1 MEAFRSLQNTSV
13 TEFYDNFEVKK
24 YRGYRVCAIDGSKI
38 NLPYHPETV
47 SEFGVLSF
55 STDQTQALCSCMCD
69 VLNNIVIDAVLEQG
83 KASERKLAGQHV
95 THLSEKNDKELLL
108 FDRGYLSSELI
119 KHIED
124 NHFSYVMRVTEY
136 AIKKMLVKV
145 KSKDEIL
152 THTFYDS
159 KISLTLRLL
168 KLEIPGTDTVE
179 YLLTN
184 ILEPQFTPADFLR
197 IYHMRWGI
205 ES

>member
-1 MEAFRSLQNTSV
+1 
-13 TEFYDNFEVKK
+13 
-24 YRGYRVCAIDGSKI
+24 
-38 NLPYHPETV
+38 
-47 SEFGVLSF
+47 
-55 STDQTQALCSCMCD
+55 
-69 VLNNIVIDAVLEQG
+69 
-83 KASERKLAGQHV
+83 
-95 THLSEKNDKELLL
+95 
-108 FDRGYLSSELI
+108 
-119 KHIED
+119 
-124 NHFSYVMRVTEY
+124 MRVTEY